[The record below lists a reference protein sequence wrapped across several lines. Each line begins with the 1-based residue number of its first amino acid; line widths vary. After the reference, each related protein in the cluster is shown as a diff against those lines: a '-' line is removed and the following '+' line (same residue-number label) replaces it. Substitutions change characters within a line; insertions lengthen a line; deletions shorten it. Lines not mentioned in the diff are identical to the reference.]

1 MRSFLI
7 LSSLLL
13 NVWSFGQ
20 IEEVRRIT
28 KELCSPEFH
37 GRGYVNKGD
46 SVAAEFLKAEFE
58 KLDIQT
64 YDDSYFQHFNLD
76 VNTFPGTMS
85 IKHEGKELTP
95 GLHFSIDPNA
105 VGRKGKLKLKE
116 ITATQALNV
125 EVMRSIVTEMLN
137 KQVGD
142 EALVFDLTI
151 VSKDTVKL
159 LKGIT
164 PQLAEYLPIVEVVN
178 EKFTWS
184 VGRGERYF
192 PFLQIQ
198 DSVINKQ
205 GVLELNIESEF
216 IKDYQSQ
223 NVIGYIPAKK
233 KCAKTILFTAHYDHL
248 GRMGENTYFPG
259 ANDNASGTAM
269 LFTMAKYFKENPS
282 KYNVMFVAFGG
293 EEAGL
298 VGSKYF
304 VENPILKLKKIRFVV
319 NLDIMG
325 SGEDGITVVNGT
337 LFEKEFALLQE
348 INEENN
354 LLNEVKVRGPA
365 ANSDHYWFTLQ
376 DVPAFFIYTRGPN
389 KHYHDVFDEYEALS
403 FLEYQDITSLLVEF
417 VNRLEKK

>member
-1 MRSFLI
+1 MRSLFLI
-7 LSSLLL
+7 FTMLIGSF
-13 NVWSFGQ
+13 SFGQ

-28 KELCSPEFH
+28 EKLCSPEFH

-46 SVAAEFLKAEFE
+46 SIAAEFLKSEFL
-58 KLDIQT
+58 KLGVKPFDQ
-64 YDDSYFQHFNLD
+64 SYFQPFNLD
-76 VNTFPGTMS
+76 VNTFPGDM
-85 IKHEGKELTP
+85 IIRHQGKELIP
-95 GLHFSIDPNA
+95 GVHFSIDPSS
-105 VGRKGKLKLKE
+105 VGRKGQLHLKE
-116 ITATQALNV
+116 VTAAQALNV
-125 EVMRSIVTEMLN
+125 EEMRAIVTEMLN

-142 EALVFDLTI
+142 EALVFDMTI
-151 VSKDTVKL
+151 VSKDTIKL

-164 PQLAEYLPIVEVVN
+164 PQLAHYVPIVEVVN
-178 EKFTWS
+178 DKFTWS
-184 VGRGERYF
+184 VGRDERYF

-198 DSVINKQ
+198 DSVINKA
-205 GVLELNIESEF
+205 GVLNLNIESKF
-216 IKDYQSQ
+216 LKDYQSQ
-223 NVIGYIPAKK
+223 NVIGYIPSKK

-248 GRMGENTYFPG
+248 GRMGAYTYFPG

-282 KYNVMFVAFGG
+282 NYNIMFVAFGG

-337 LFEKEFALLQE
+337 AFEKEFALLQE
-348 INEENN
+348 INKEDG
-354 LLNEVKVRGPA
+354 LLKEVKVRGPS

-389 KHYHDVFDEYEALS
+389 KHYHDVFDEYEELS
-403 FLEYQDITSLLVEF
+403 FLEYQDITSLLVRF